1 MFVFFSS
8 ELSKKCQELEKGQSS
23 ADGGG
28 QKVKDLEEQIAEMTE
43 EKEQMLA
50 AYNAVQKQQEESV
63 ERHRVSVGGQGDKR
77 RGWGKDDR
85 CGRVGKRSGRE

>member
-1 MFVFFSS
+1 MQNIWIVYLSISSS
-8 ELSKKCQELEKGQSS
+8 ELNKKCEELEKGQSS

-28 QKVKDLEEQIAEMTE
+28 GQKVKELEEQIAEMTE

-63 ERHRVSVGGQGDKR
+63 ERHRVSIN
-77 RGWGKDDR
+77 
-85 CGRVGKRSGRE
+85 SRE